1 MFFKQY
7 GRYKKV
13 LEEIYYLDSVEHN
26 FDNSG
31 YQFFAFF
38 DES

>member
-7 GRYKKV
+7 GRYEKV

-26 FDNSG
+26 FDNS
-31 YQFFAFF
+31 
-38 DES
+38 